1 MCSVVGCDSWLRNA
15 KRFQLP
21 EDPERR
27 LEWVR
32 FLASVNK
39 QRFKESSW
47 TDITVCIEHF
57 KDECFENHSGLTEK
71 TQLALKP
78 SAVPSLFIK
87 AETDE
92 PDPHLERPKR
102 RESVEMVEFGCQRD
116 DVSPCVSPTSS
127 SEESGINP
135 MVSHG
140 SPVPGRILLSSK
152 KPAHGQ
158 VKPKAVNF
166 DLIREK
172 AARLQMK
179 GKYVVN
185 EKRLLQLFHH
195 NCPSCDC
202 KLKMEKI
209 TYGLL
214 IVLNQQCPQC
224 EYTHQWKSQIN
235 ANIPTDEDPEQTE
248 CIDVTPET
256 QQVELTDNTQGSTT
270 EVPEIVA
277 VIGDESDHME
287 ESDESNDQGDSDEDW
302 KPDRSALLA
311 GILRQKTKGEDETE
325 DDEDNEEEEEEEEEM
340 YPSIAP
346 KDSQLCTDCGKFFNK
361 LRPHTCEHKT
371 KPFSCNICGKRFE
384 TEHALGRHS
393 KIHDVNYE
401 HRCKFC
407 HVTFK
412 TKADKFSHEHTHM
425 TEGKPYKC
433 PDCAESFGTNQE
445 RRAHI
450 EDHRG
455 PPQLKCDFCGIE
467 FCWPLAL
474 RRHLAVHT
482 GEKPHKCVVCQRG
495 FNQAS
500 HLKSHMRLHTG
511 ERPFQCQ
518 YCDKRFN
525 HNVSLKSHLQR
536 YHTFIDG
543 GEQNNDSINDVDA
556 QEDLNRDAEQE
567 LGSLDVNRE
576 TEEEVQTEV
585 VYRPKYKKKSTG
597 RPVGRPKSEEAN
609 AKAPKQRSQKL
620 KRTHCNE
627 EEEDELDDF
636 DISLDPT
643 EDEEKKTKKVTK
655 KKPGSRGRPKKS
667 NGDKD
672 YSSQNN
678 GKSLAKRRGR
688 PRKNPLPCS
697 ESQTELNY

>member
-1 MCSVVGCDSWLRNA
+1 MCSVVGCDSVLRNA

-57 KDECFENHSGLTEK
+57 KEDCFENFTGLTEK
-71 TQLALKP
+71 AELTLKP

-92 PDPHLERPKR
+92 PEPHLGSSKR
-102 RESVEMVEFGCQRD
+102 GDSEEMVEFDCQRD
-116 DVSPCVSPTSS
+116 DVRPCNSPTSS
-127 SEESGINP
+127 SEESGINLIA
-135 MVSHG
+135 SRG
-140 SPVPGRILLSSK
+140 SPVPEGVIFTTEKPIDGQK
-152 KPAHGQ
+152 KP
-158 VKPKAVNF
+158 KPENF
-166 DLIREK
+166 DLIRQK

-195 NCPSCDC
+195 NCPSCGC

-214 IVLNQQCPQC
+214 IVLNQQCSQC
-224 EYTHQWKSQIN
+224 EYTYQWKSQSN
-235 ANIPTDEDPEQTE
+235 ASVPTDEDQQLTE
-248 CIDVTPET
+248 REDVTPET
-256 QQVELTDNTQGSTT
+256 QQVKRTDKTQGSTT
-270 EVPEIVA
+270 EVPEIVT
-277 VIGDESDHME
+277 VIDSCDEGSDHME
-287 ESDESNDQGDSDEDW
+287 ESDESCDQGDSDSDEDW
-302 KPDRSALLA
+302 RPNKSSLLA
-311 GILRQKTKGEDETE
+311 GVLRLNTDRADDTEEEGENDE
-325 DDEDNEEEEEEEEEM
+325 DDESH
-340 YPSIAP
+340 PILAP

-384 TEHALGRHS
+384 TDHALSRHS
-393 KIHDVNYE
+393 KIHDANYE

-407 HVTFK
+407 HITFK
-412 TKADKFSHEHTHM
+412 TKVDKFSHEHTHM

-433 PDCAESFGTNQE
+433 PDCSESFGTNQE

-450 EDHRG
+450 QDHRG
-455 PPQLKCDFCGIE
+455 PPQLKCHFCGIE

-482 GEKPHKCVVCQRG
+482 GEKPHKCSVCERG

-511 ERPFQCQ
+511 ERPFKCQ
-518 YCDKRFN
+518 YCDKCFN

-536 YHTFIDG
+536 YHTFMDG
-543 GEQNNDSINDVDA
+543 GDA
-556 QEDLNRDAEQE
+556 QEDQKSVSE
-567 LGSLDVNRE
+567 LGLGTLDTNQD
-576 TEEEVQTEV
+576 TEEEVIPEV
-585 VYRPKYKKKSTG
+585 VQKPKYKKKSTG
-597 RPVGRPKSEEAN
+597 RPVGRPKSDESN
-609 AKAPKQRSQKL
+609 TKAPKQRLQKL
-620 KRTHCNE
+620 KRAHYTE
-627 EEEDELDDF
+627 EEEDELYDF
-636 DISLDPT
+636 DMPFNPA
-643 EDEEKKTKKVTK
+643 EDKEKKTLKVTK
-655 KKPGSRGRPKKS
+655 KTAGPRGRPKKS
-667 NGDKD
+667 ISEKD

-678 GKSLAKRRGR
+678 GKSLPKRRGR
-688 PRKNPLPCS
+688 PRKNPLPYS
-697 ESQTELNY
+697 ESHPELND